1 MKRRILMVLLAG
13 LFALNIATP
22 LMASEPTTLVGTVE
36 QIEDVYVIQ
45 TDDADYKIEGMDV
58 SEMVGKEVHITG
70 VVTEDDAGKT
80 IAATAIEEAAAH

>member
-36 QIEDVYVIQ
+36 QIEGVYVIQ
-45 TDDADYKIEGMDV
+45 ADDADYKVEGMDV
-58 SEMVGKEVHITG
+58 SEMVGKEVHVTG

-80 IAATAIEEAAAH
+80 ITATAIEEAAN